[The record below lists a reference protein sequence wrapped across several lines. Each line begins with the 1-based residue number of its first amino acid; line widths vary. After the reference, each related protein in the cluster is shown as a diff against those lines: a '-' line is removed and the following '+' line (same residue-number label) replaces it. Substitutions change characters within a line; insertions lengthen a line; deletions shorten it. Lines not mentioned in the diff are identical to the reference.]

1 MRVFPT
7 PCLGCLWGKTLWKT
21 QFSPQQPLRK
31 EARENR
37 KQKET
42 EKSLD
47 FLRLESQK
55 KHKTKSVTFIKLVVI
70 YYSGKTMVSGRRGEG
85 FPQ

>member
-1 MRVFPT
+1 MSMVSVGKDALESPALPT
-7 PCLGCLWGKTLWKT
+7 SAPQEGGK
-21 QFSPQQPLRK
+21 RD
-31 EARENR
+31 R

-55 KHKTKSVTFIKLVVI
+55 KHKTKSVTFIKL
-70 YYSGKTMVSGRRGEG
+70 R
-85 FPQ
+85 

>member
-1 MRVFPT
+1 MSR
-7 PCLGCLWGKTLWKT
+7 CLWGKRLWKT
-21 QFSPQQPLRK
+21 PLSPRQPIRK

-55 KHKTKSVTFIKLVVI
+55 KHKTKSMTFIKL
-70 YYSGKTMVSGRRGEG
+70 R
-85 FPQ
+85 